1 MLRERCKC
9 IIGRVRERGKTMHLI
24 IEARGVYIDQS
35 SSQRHRKVV
44 KVCLVSIITI
54 NNGAVTISKQYNCNP
69 LIVGWA
75 ILQYY
80 NRMEPL
86 RQQSPKANSD
96 MREGKRA

>member
-44 KVCLVSIITI
+44 KVDHV
-54 NNGAVTISKQYNCNP
+54 
-69 LIVGWA
+69 
-75 ILQYY
+75 
-80 NRMEPL
+80 
-86 RQQSPKANSD
+86 
-96 MREGKRA
+96 

>member
-24 IEARGVYIDQS
+24 IEARSVYIYIDLS
-35 SSQRHRKVV
+35 SLQRHRKVV
-44 KVCLVSIITI
+44 KVD
-54 NNGAVTISKQYNCNP
+54 AVTISKKYNCRP

-96 MREGKRA
+96 MGEGKRA

>member
-9 IIGRVRERGKTMHLI
+9 IIGRVLERGKTMHLI
-24 IEARGVYIDQS
+24 IEARGVYIDLS
-35 SSQRHRKVV
+35 SSQIHRKVV
-44 KVCLVSIITI
+44 KVD
-54 NNGAVTISKQYNCNP
+54 AVTISKEYNCRP

-96 MREGKRA
+96 MGEGKRA